1 MTRIRQPLRAGSHG
15 QGPRC
20 NTQSVTTAIKKRPF
34 YGWVIVAASCF
45 QLTFSA
51 GLGFY
56 GLPVYLRTLHNER
69 GFSVAW
75 LSGATSV
82 FWVASGISGIVIARL
97 LSRFDPRVFIASGAL
112 LGALSIAAL
121 GHAANLWQVFLA
133 YAAFGTGFSLVA
145 VIVVNTIIMRWF
157 HRRRS
162 VALSIATTGLSL
174 GGVVLTPVA
183 TSLLS
188 HRSLSSAFMV
198 IAVMFFFGVLVI
210 PLIFLRPDPA
220 SMGTFPDGVPPDQ
233 KRTNAHDTAPG
244 VPYDRAVHTPAFY
257 AITLAFAFALLAQL
271 GGISQLVNLATERA
285 GKGVGD
291 RIVIVLATCS
301 VVGRLLGGAF
311 VQRASTRKFAVGVLG
326 LQGFGLLA
334 LSSAQ
339 NSTTIYLATMAFGF
353 AVGNVLLLHPL
364 LIAEVFGVR
373 DYARIYGRSQ
383 LFVAIGNAS
392 GPALAGWLRDHGG
405 GYQTSLLVTAA
416 LSAVGLT
423 IYSLKGRI
431 SAELIAASNTSVA

>member
-1 MTRIRQPLRAGSHG
+1 MPFS
-15 QGPRC
+15 C
-20 NTQSVTTAIKKRPF
+20 NTQAVTTAPKRRPF

-69 GFSVAW
+69 GFSVSW
-75 LSGATSV
+75 LSGATSI
-82 FWVASGISGIVIARL
+82 FWVASGISGIAIARL
-97 LSRFDPRVFIASGAL
+97 LGRYDPRIFIAAGAL

-121 GHAANLWQVFLA
+121 GHVTRLWQVFLA
-133 YAAFGTGFSLVA
+133 YAVFGTGFSLAA
-145 VIVVNTIIMRWF
+145 VIVVNTVIMRWF

-174 GGVVLTPVA
+174 GGVILTPIA

-188 HRSLSSAFMV
+188 NRSLSSAFV
-198 IAVMFFFGVLVI
+198 IIALMFFFGVLVI
-210 PLIFLRPDPA
+210 PLIFLRSTPA
-220 SMGTFPDGVPPDQ
+220 SKGTFPDGDVPDHI
-233 KRTNAHDTAPG
+233 TTGANATPPG
-244 VPYDRAVHTPAFY
+244 VPYDNAVHTPAFY
-257 AITLAFAFALLAQL
+257 AITAAFAFGLLAQL

-285 GKGVGD
+285 GRGIGD

-311 VQRASTRKFAVGVLG
+311 VQRSSTRKFALAVLG
-326 LQGFGLLA
+326 LQGFGLVC
-334 LSSAQ
+334 LSVAQ
-339 NSTTIYLATMAFGF
+339 TSITIYLATMAFGF

-383 LFVAIGNAS
+383 LFVAMGNAS

-405 GYQTSLLVTAA
+405 GYRTSLLVTAA

-423 IYSLKGRI
+423 IYSLRGKV
-431 SAELIAASNTSVA
+431 SDELVAASNSSVA